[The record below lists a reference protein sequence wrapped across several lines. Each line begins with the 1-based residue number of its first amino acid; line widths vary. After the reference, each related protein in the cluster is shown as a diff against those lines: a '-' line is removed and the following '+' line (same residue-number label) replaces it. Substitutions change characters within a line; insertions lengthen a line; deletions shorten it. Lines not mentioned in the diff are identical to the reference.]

1 MASTVKKKIY
11 GMEYEMDRDEKV
23 VYVSSPTG
31 ELLDKLTEH
40 DISIAV
46 LEDSKLGQFIK
57 NSGWGITS
65 WAKPLGTNTLV
76 HS

>member
-1 MASTVKKKIY
+1 MAGAVKKIY
-11 GMEYEMDRDEKV
+11 GMEYEIDRDEKV
-23 VYVSSPTG
+23 VYVSSQTG

-65 WAKPLGTNTLV
+65 WAKPLGTNALV

>member
-1 MASTVKKKIY
+1 MASTVKKIY
-11 GMEYEMDRDEKV
+11 GMEHEIDRDEKV
-23 VYVSSPTG
+23 VYVSSQTG

>member
-1 MASTVKKKIY
+1 MASTVKNIY
-11 GMEYEMDRDEKV
+11 GIEYEIDRGEKV

-31 ELLDKLTEH
+31 ELLNKLTEH

-46 LEDSKLGQFIK
+46 LEDSKLGHFIK

-65 WAKPLGTNTLV
+65 WAKPLGTNTSV

>member
-1 MASTVKKKIY
+1 MAGAVKKIY
-11 GMEYEMDRDEKV
+11 GMEYEIDRDEKV
-23 VYVSSPTG
+23 VYVSSQTG

>member
-1 MASTVKKKIY
+1 MASTVKKIY
-11 GMEYEMDRDEKV
+11 GMEYEIDRNEKV

-31 ELLDKLTEH
+31 ELLNKLTEH

>member
-1 MASTVKKKIY
+1 MAGAVKKIY
-11 GMEYEMDRDEKV
+11 GMEYEIDRDEKV

-46 LEDSKLGQFIK
+46 LEDSRLGQFIK

-65 WAKPLGTNTLV
+65 WAKPLGTNALV